1 MVECAGDELVIRSNG
16 IPHYDFKEEL
26 ATALGLTGERFAA
39 LKFAASARA
48 LGVEHNALREA
59 LGIPI
64 RRRRPN
70 EPPRGPPAAPADEAP
85 CRMRCGTSDENAVG
99 RSLTLD
105 HKVIC
110 TRPCENKK
118 RG

>member
-1 MVECAGDELVIRSNG
+1 
-16 IPHYDFKEEL
+16 
-26 ATALGLTGERFAA
+26 
-39 LKFAASARA
+39 
-48 LGVEHNALREA
+48 
-59 LGIPI
+59 
-64 RRRRPN
+64 
-70 EPPRGPPAAPADEAP
+70 
-85 CRMRCGTSDENAVG
+85 MRCGTSDENAVG